1 MARASKAKRPPKII
15 DRRQRIKMPLDSGIL
30 QRWRDVVDIDHGT
43 IVTCSMNCDGHMAT
57 KKS

>member
-1 MARASKAKRPPKII
+1 MPP
-15 DRRQRIKMPLDSGIL
+15 DSGIL

-43 IVTCSMNCDGHMAT
+43 IVTCSMNSDCHMAT